1 VGGGRAHLDWITGLL
16 ANGPLTLRLATISN
30 VNYPRTNV
38 IGVRKA
44 ANDPTGTT
52 APIVMVG
59 AHIDTVL
66 GAPGADDD
74 GSGNGVAQEI
84 ARVMSQYS
92 FDKEIRFGGWA
103 GEEDGYVGSQAY
115 LASLPAAEKARFVGE
130 WQMDMVGSPWPD
142 ARLWALTPDGRS
154 NLVTDSLHASAGRS
168 AITGFNNCKLSRSDH
183 QAFFDVGIPSA
194 AISWINYLTPTTG
207 CTGTREGNIAAEPEY
222 HTPTDT
228 MANIDQG
235 RMQVMLSL
243 VGGAVMH
250 AALNQVDITSAPNA
264 AVTGDCGD
272 GERILGGTDADGKA
286 AVFVPHA
293 TCTFSVGDASA
304 SVQVSGDQRLAL
316 AATSAGGSVP
326 ATLSLTLGA
335 PASFGAFT
343 PGVTRTYMASTTAN
357 VISTAGDATLSV
369 TDPSAQATGHLV
381 NGAFSLPQP
390 LKAAGSELPA
400 VVKSYTGPVSNDAA
414 SIEFSQQVNSTDA
427 LRTGTYSKTLTF
439 TLSTTSP

>member
-1 VGGGRAHLDWITGLL
+1 MTRLLSVADPSAQHTGHLVNGAFFLPQPLQAARSQLRGLQDLPGLL
-16 ANGPLTLRLATISN
+16 D
-30 VNYPRTNV
+30 
-38 IGVRKA
+38 A
-44 ANDPTGTT
+44 AGHDPTRTPAT

-84 ARVMSQYS
+84 ARVISQYPL
-92 FDKEIRFGGWA
+92 DKEIRFGGWA
-103 GEEDGYVGSQAY
+103 GEEDGYIGSQAY

-130 WQMDMVGSPWPD
+130 WQMDMVGSPFPD
-142 ARLWALTPDGRS
+142 ARLWALTPDGKS
-154 NLVTDSLHASAGRS
+154 NLVTDSLHSSAGRS

-222 HTPTDT
+222 HKPTDT

-250 AALNQVDITSAPNA
+250 AALNQVDITSVPNA

-272 GERILGGTDADGKA
+272 GVRILGATDADGKA

-293 TCTFSVGDASA
+293 TCTFAVGNASA
-304 SVQVSGDQRLAL
+304 VGAGLRRPPDRARGDLRGRL
-316 AATSAGGSVP
+316 G
-326 ATLSLTLGA
+326 
-335 PASFGAFT
+335 
-343 PGVTRTYMASTTAN
+343 
-357 VISTAGDATLSV
+357 AGDAV
-369 TDPSAQATGHLV
+369 AD
-381 NGAFSLPQP
+381 
-390 LKAAGSELPA
+390 AGSVGL
-400 VVKSYTGPVSNDAA
+400 
-414 SIEFSQQVNSTDA
+414 
-427 LRTGTYSKTLTF
+427 LRRVGAGHHARPTRRRRRPT
-439 TLSTTSP
+439 